1 MLPFKTIIFILF
13 FYVFSPMTCQELESQ
28 NHLSIQDGKYMYNCT
43 SRTNV
48 QTVWYRYHSIAI
60 TARTGIHIIID
71 ATNYTNTQEL
81 IYYNETVLPSYSQST
96 IYINNLRTDNIGFAI
111 VQIHSF
117 EYNVTLSY
125 NQTIERN
132 YNENGTNLGLTL
144 YPTDFRA
151 GHALVYVHNL
161 NYFTGINASIVLM
174 IYNRTTP
181 VPGGC
186 NMEYPVP
193 DAPIL
198 MLKSMA
204 EFLYVDTPLAAD
216 DPLNDNR
223 ILCNSTLSYVGY
235 HMYLPR
241 NDYSCRTYFDG
252 IKSML
257 TAESVVK
264 QGQLVS

>member
-1 MLPFKTIIFILF
+1 M
-13 FYVFSPMTCQELESQ
+13 
-28 NHLSIQDGKYMYNCT
+28 
-43 SRTNV
+43 
-48 QTVWYRYHSIAI
+48 IAA
-60 TARTGIHIIID
+60 TRTGIHIIID
-71 ATNYTNTQEL
+71 AVNHTNAQEL
-81 IYYNETVLPSYSQST
+81 VYYNETVLPSYSQST
-96 IYINNLRTDNIGFAI
+96 IYLKNLRTDIGFAI
-111 VQIHSF
+111 IQIHSF

-125 NQTIERN
+125 NKTIERN

-144 YPTDFRA
+144 YPNDVRA
-151 GHALVYVHNL
+151 GYAAVYVHNF
-161 NYFTGINASIVLM
+161 NYFTAINASIVLM

-257 TAESVVK
+257 TADSVMK
-264 QGQLVS
+264 QGQLVRGGTTFIEA